1 MVAAVVFDPAK
12 DELFIAEK
20 GDGAFVNDK
29 RLRVSGRRD
38 MNSAIFAT
46 GVPFG
51 GRGTLPATLKDLGRL
66 MPVCAGVRRWGSAA
80 LDLLLMRGEA
90 ALDAGDIEAA
100 IGHLTALTD
109 HAPDF
114 AAGWTARANAFAMAG
129 QTGPAVADLSR
140 ALQLEPRD
148 WNALKLLGA
157 LLEES
162 GDPGRAKA
170 AYQASLTINPHQ
182 QDAADALA
190 RLSAADLGQDA

>member
-1 MVAAVVFDPAK
+1 MRRAFPQFHPAATAFGAAMLAIGLTAAPLAAETTQEMDTLFS
-12 DELFIAEK
+12 ELAQTEGEGWMRAES
-20 GDGAFVNDK
+20 DIE
-29 RLRVSGRRD
+29 RIWSRS
-38 MNSAIFAT
+38 
-46 GVPFG
+46 
-51 GRGTLPATLKDLGRL
+51 
-66 MPVCAGVRRWGSAA
+66 GSAA
-80 LDLLLMRGEA
+80 LDLLLMRGET

-170 AYQASLTINPHQ
+170 AYQASLAINPHQ

-190 RLSAADLGQDA
+190 RLSIADLGQDA